1 MAVRILPQGEIGYQQ
16 KVYGIPAIRP
26 DGSGER
32 LISDVGEN
40 QLAAWAPD
48 DSRIAVFGE
57 AHRDSRVQLYT
68 TAPDGSDV
76 RVLVRRGIGGI
87 FAENSDWI
95 STDFDLRA
103 CGEGFVVPKPDKN
116 PGLVRD
122 CEVLIKTRNV
132 LTGEETLLLWNRN
145 VQIADWAGVSLEGEP
160 PRVSKLAFHGELHG
174 RIPPTLGGLEMLKV
188 LALGRQSAAIGQGLS
203 GQIPSELGNLT
214 QLEWLSLADN
224 RLSGTIPPELGNL
237 VDLRNLYL
245 SYNRL
250 TGRIPPEFGNLTK
263 LEFLSL
269 AANPLSGDIPPEL
282 GKLSESRELNLKINT
297 LSGCVPDEVRELPSA

>member
-1 MAVRILPQGEIGYQQ
+1 MDLET
-16 KVYGIPAIRP
+16 
-26 DGSGER
+26 
-32 LISDVGEN
+32 
-40 QLAAWAPD
+40 D
-48 DSRIAVFGE
+48 D
-57 AHRDSRVQLYT
+57 
-68 TAPDGSDV
+68 
-76 RVLVRRGIGGI
+76 
-87 FAENSDWI
+87 
-95 STDFDLRA
+95 DLRA

-122 CEVLIKTRNV
+122 CEALIKTRNV
-132 LTGEETLLLWNRN
+132 LTGEETPLLWNRN
-145 VQIADWAGVSLEGEP
+145 VQIADWAGVSVEGEP

-174 RIPPTLGGLEMLKV
+174 RIPPTLGDLEMLKV

-237 VDLRNLYL
+237 VNLRNLYL

-282 GKLSESRELNLKINT
+282 GKLSELRELNLKINT
-297 LSGCVPDEVRELPSA
+297 LSGCVPDEVRELPSAKVSYESNMPLC